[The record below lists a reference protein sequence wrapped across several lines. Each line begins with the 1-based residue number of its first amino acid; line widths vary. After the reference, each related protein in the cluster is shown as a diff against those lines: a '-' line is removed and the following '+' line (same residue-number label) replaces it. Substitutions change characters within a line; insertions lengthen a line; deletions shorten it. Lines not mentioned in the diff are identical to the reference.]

1 MSQNNNT
8 NNNKGPFC
16 VTGLDWGKEANR
28 LQATGTAKWVQ
39 RKAGNCS
46 AHQLGKQAKQLRN
59 HRLNHEQSLVW
70 NLGTELRA
78 RVFNP
83 KTWILIQ
90 KSKLSTLDRTVCQ
103 PKHKKTQS
111 SNRGTLPASLIDPLC
126 YWTFALDPII
136 ATKSIKKK
144 NQLSKSEDATS
155 LLSNSQPGSIPC

>member
-1 MSQNNNT
+1 MSQNN

-28 LQATGTAKWVQ
+28 LQAMGTAKWVQ

-78 RVFNP
+78 RVFNS
-83 KTWILIQ
+83 KTWTLIQ

-111 SNRGTLPASLIDPLC
+111 SNRGTLPEFLIDPLC
-126 YWTFALDPII
+126 YWKFAWIQSLPPNLLR
-136 ATKSIKKK
+136 KK
-144 NQLSKSEDATS
+144 NQLSKSEDAIS
-155 LLSNSQPGSIPC
+155 LLSNSQPGSIPF